1 MEDRVQYL
9 FRKYLNNSCNRA
21 EMDELFDLAEKADPG
36 SPLREQLVAALL
48 ESGGA
53 NAGADRSPIRF
64 ATINAPD
71 SSLPSKMAGSGS
83 LWKSNFWKI
92 AAAAAGLLVGIA
104 AWQYGH
110 SPANS
115 AAAPLS
121 QARPDAQHIH
131 QATARSEYKFVLL
144 PDSSQV
150 WLNADSRLEY
160 PDGFGS
166 GPRHVVLSGEAF
178 FDVKHADKQP
188 FIIHTGTITTTVLG
202 TAFNIRAY
210 PGGEKI
216 TVTVK
221 RGKVKVDHG
230 KTQLAILTR
239 GQEMSIDTL
248 QHLVHEKKLA
258 AKEAATW
265 QEGNLS
271 YDDDAFADVVADLQR
286 VYDVRIRITDPAI
299 GRMRISTSFQRSQ
312 GIEPALKILCRLTDK
327 TLVKT
332 NDEFIIQ

>member
-1 MEDRVQYL
+1 MEDRIQYL
-9 FRKYLNNSCNRA
+9 FRKYLSDSCNRA

-36 SPLREQLVAALL
+36 SPLRERLVATLL
-48 ESGGA
+48 ENGSVG
-53 NAGADRSPIRF
+53 AGADRSPNGLKIIK
-64 ATINAPD
+64 TPD
-71 SSLPSKMAGSGS
+71 SPRSSKMAGGG
-83 LWKSNFWKI
+83 KYWKI
-92 AAAAAGLLVGIA
+92 AAAAAGLLAGIA

-110 SPANS
+110 RPANP

-121 QARPDAQHIH
+121 QATPATQHIH

-188 FIIHTGTITTTVLG
+188 FIIHTGTVTTTVLG

-239 GQEMSIDTL
+239 GQEMSIDTI

-271 YDDDAFADVVADLQR
+271 YDDDAFADIVADLQR
-286 VYDVRIRITDPAI
+286 VYDVRIRITDPAA

-332 NDEFIIQ
+332 NGEFIIQ